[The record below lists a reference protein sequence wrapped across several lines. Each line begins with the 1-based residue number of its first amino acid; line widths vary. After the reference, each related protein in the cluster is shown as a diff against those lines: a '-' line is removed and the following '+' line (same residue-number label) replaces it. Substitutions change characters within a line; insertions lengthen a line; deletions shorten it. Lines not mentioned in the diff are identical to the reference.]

1 MNKNVKEVKSID
13 HVGCWTDRFITDDDT
28 IYLMSLFG
36 SSTRVNTLKAIIL
49 KGEPVY
55 LQDCWTWKNRS
66 KVQRVHGELKSMTR
80 QLARGVAHCLL
91 YAPDYLLP
99 EGDEP
104 QKIFSGDSMEQI
116 FEKFFYAA
124 QTRYTTPLLPAWT
137 EWLWEQMDQAEAI
150 NALGFNLA
158 IAIRFIDECDLEER
172 LFETGSPLGAGD
184 IAMNG

>member
-1 MNKNVKEVKSID
+1 
-13 HVGCWTDRFITDDDT
+13 
-28 IYLMSLFG
+28 
-36 SSTRVNTLKAIIL
+36 
-49 KGEPVY
+49 
-55 LQDCWTWKNRS
+55 
-66 KVQRVHGELKSMTR
+66 
-80 QLARGVAHCLL
+80 
-91 YAPDYLLP
+91 
-99 EGDEP
+99 
-104 QKIFSGDSMEQI
+104 MEQI

-137 EWLWEQMDQAEAI
+137 EWLWEQMERTEAI